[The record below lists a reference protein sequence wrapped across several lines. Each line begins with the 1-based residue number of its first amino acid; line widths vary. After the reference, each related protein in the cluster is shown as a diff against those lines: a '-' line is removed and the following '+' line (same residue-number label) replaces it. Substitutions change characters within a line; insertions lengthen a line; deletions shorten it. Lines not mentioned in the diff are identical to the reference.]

1 MVRAICQDINSG
13 IYTGDLTVY
22 AHAELLDTIRT
33 LVMMLIREKE
43 TRLIGSRVHLLPV
56 DDSEEKE
63 ILGHRIVF
71 FDIHSVKAKQF
82 GFSMELPCGNLTC
95 LGDEPLNSFGEKYA
109 KGSAWLMHEA
119 FCLESQSSL
128 YNPHEKKH
136 STVKEACE
144 NAARMGVRNL
154 ILYHTEDDSLE
165 QRRRLYTEEGRRY
178 FDGNLYVP
186 DDLERIAIC
195 RSC

>member
-1 MVRAICQDINSG
+1 
-13 IYTGDLTVY
+13 
-22 AHAELLDTIRT
+22 
-33 LVMMLIREKE
+33 
-43 TRLIGSRVHLLPV
+43 
-56 DDSEEKE
+56 
-63 ILGHRIVF
+63 
-71 FDIHSVKAKQF
+71 
-82 GFSMELPCGNLTC
+82 
-95 LGDEPLNSFGEKYA
+95 
-109 KGSAWLMHEA
+109 MHEA

-165 QRRRLYTEEGRRY
+165 QRRRLYTEEGQRY

-186 DDLERIAIC
+186 DDLERIAVC